1 MRVFLP
7 MLFTYAACY
16 IAIAVRVK
24 SLTTKLAVFA
34 AILSS
39 IVAVAIAAASLL
51 IDQGYVWTQFVL
63 PILAVFGLLGL
74 YKIATMMA
82 ANLNKGK

>member
-7 MLFTYAACY
+7 MLITYGACY
-16 IAIAVRVK
+16 IAIAIHVHR
-24 SLTTKLAVFA
+24 LTTKLAVFA

-39 IVAVAIAAASLL
+39 IAAAYVASAALL

-63 PILAVFGLLGL
+63 PILTIFAILGH